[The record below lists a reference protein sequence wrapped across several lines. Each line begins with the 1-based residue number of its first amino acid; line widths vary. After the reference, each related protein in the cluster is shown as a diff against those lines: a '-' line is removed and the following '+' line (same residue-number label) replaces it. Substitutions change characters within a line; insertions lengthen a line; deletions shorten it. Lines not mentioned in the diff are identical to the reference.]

1 MEHKKIKQDIHAR
14 LLGEC
19 VGSGKLF
26 FSKPPTDYVPDNVKS
41 ANKCKKQI
49 KVLLKSLG
57 KGPAT
62 KSDELLEKFQTVS
75 PSFSENYIAIAPPF
89 PKSRLMFFDPIP
101 LLPQL

>member
-41 ANKCKKQI
+41 ASKCKKQI

-62 KSDELLEKFQTVS
+62 KSDELLEKFQTAFD
-75 PSFSENYIAIAPPF
+75 PPASFLENYIANFYDLYGCIYA
-89 PKSRLMFFDPIP
+89 RRY
-101 LLPQL
+101 

>member
-62 KSDELLEKFQTVS
+62 KSDELLEKFQTAFD
-75 PSFSENYIAIAPPF
+75 PPASFLENYIANFYDLYGCIYA
-89 PKSRLMFFDPIP
+89 RRY
-101 LLPQL
+101 